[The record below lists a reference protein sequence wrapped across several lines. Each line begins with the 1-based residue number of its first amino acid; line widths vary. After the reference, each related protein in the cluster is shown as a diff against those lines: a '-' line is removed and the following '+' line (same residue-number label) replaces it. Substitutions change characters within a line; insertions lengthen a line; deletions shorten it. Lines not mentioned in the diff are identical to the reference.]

1 MILALVMFK
10 CFSNKNPFY
19 FLKNIFLVLILIS
32 GIVFPQ
38 TKSNLEVLYSLN
50 DSLVNRIAEE
60 IPQNNDKII
69 LTLNLGDSYSIF
81 SNHIKN
87 GFIKNRKE
95 LFTIPLEEV
104 NLPEVNIVFEEAGVQ
119 YGELDRDGWFGDYYI
134 PRTLQ
139 IKGHYLNTASY
150 NGLQEFFITA
160 IDTVKVEELESLEN
174 NSFPFTKGSIPA
186 EPFIS
191 SVWEPII
198 AIGVAAAAILLFFSV
213 RSK

>member
-1 MILALVMFK
+1 MFK
-10 CFSNKNPFY
+10 YFSKKNPFY

-50 DSLVNRIAEE
+50 DSLVNRVAEE

-69 LTLNLGDSYSIF
+69 LTLNLGDSYTIF

-95 LFTIPLEEV
+95 LFTIPLGEV
-104 NLPEVNIVFEEAGVQ
+104 NLPEINIVLEEAGVQ
-119 YGELDRDGWFGDYYI
+119 YDKLDRDGWFGDYYVS
-134 PRTLQ
+134 RTLL
-139 IKGHYLNTASY
+139 IKGNYLNTSSSK
-150 NGLQEFFITA
+150 GLQQFIISA
-160 IDTVKVEELESLEN
+160 IDTVNVEELELLEN
-174 NSFPFTKGSIPA
+174 NSFPFTKGNIPA
-186 EPFIS
+186 EPFLS

>member
-1 MILALVMFK
+1 MFK
-10 CFSNKNPFY
+10 YFSYKNPFY
-19 FLKNIFLVLILIS
+19 ILKKILLVFILIP
-32 GIVFPQ
+32 GINFPQ
-38 TKSNLEVLYSLN
+38 TKTNLEVFYSLN
-50 DSLVNRIAEE
+50 DSLVNRVAED

-81 SNHIKN
+81 SNHIN
-87 GFIKNRKE
+87 NVFIKNGKE
-95 LFTIPLEEV
+95 IFTIPPGEL
-104 NLPEVNIVFEEAGVQ
+104 NLPEINIVLEEAGVQ

-134 PRTLQ
+134 PRTLL
-139 IKGHYLNTASY
+139 IKGHYLNTATN
-150 NGLQEFFITA
+150 NGLQQFFITA

-174 NSFPFTKGSIPA
+174 NSFPFTKGKIPA
-186 EPFIS
+186 EPFLS

>member
-1 MILALVMFK
+1 MFK
-10 CFSNKNPFY
+10 YFSNKNPFY
-19 FLKNIFLVLILIS
+19 ILKNIFLVLIIIS
-32 GIVFPQ
+32 GIIFPQ
-38 TKSNLEVLYSLN
+38 TKTNLEVLYSLN
-50 DSLVNRIAEE
+50 DSLVNQISED

-87 GFIKNRKE
+87 DFIKNGKE
-95 LFTIPLEEV
+95 IFTIPPGEL
-104 NLPEVNIVFEEAGVQ
+104 NLPEINIVLEEAGVQ
-119 YGELDRDGWFGDYYI
+119 YGELDRDGWFGDYYV
-134 PRTLQ
+134 PRTLL
-139 IKGHYLNTASY
+139 IKGHYLNTSSN
-150 NGLQEFFITA
+150 NGLQQFFITA

-174 NSFPFTKGSIPA
+174 NSFPFTKGNIPA
-186 EPFIS
+186 EPFSS